1 MLKDKFQSQPQA
13 PRHPEEL
20 TCVPEDYSKLGRNSL
35 IVLIPAL
42 YIYSI
47 LLINHSYLAIID
59 KHQAIAWAI
68 LAIFIA
74 GTTLFLNYR
83 RQHRLLNILAITE
96 RGLSIGRMEDAAF
109 ESVDYL
115 INWKEIVSVEE
126 RGKLDSSGHFKHWF
140 IINSSLNVSFKLT
153 SANAFRWVSREDII
167 ESLIKFAPEAKLKL
181 ALPDDLE
188 TSHMLRYTNLWL
200 ETLDSSGKRK
210 RTSNLDGGDSLADN
224 LYTIIRQLGA
234 GGQGRAY
241 LAKKNNENS
250 EAIVVLKEYILPT
263 QVDASA
269 NASAK
274 ASTDQEIH
282 RCEALILAKLKHPG
296 VVKLLDCFEED
307 HRGYLV
313 LEFVEGTPIHDLV
326 SNRGAFAEAEAREIA
341 ISLCQVMSYMHS
353 FKPAIIHGDI
363 TPENLILKKD
373 GTVCVI
379 DFTVAHFYSKERKSK
394 VCGKEGYVA
403 PEQYAGYDS
412 PQSDIYSIGC
422 TLYFMLTALDCETLT
437 QPIIG
442 TQSQAA
448 IGSAVSESMKKILA
462 KATAKDLSE
471 RYIDCVALE
480 ADLISLR

>member
-1 MLKDKFQSQPQA
+1 MLKDKFQSQPKA

-20 TCVPEDYSKLGRNSL
+20 TCVPEDYSKLGKNSL
-35 IVLIPAL
+35 IILIPVL
-42 YIYSI
+42 YMYSI

-68 LAIFIA
+68 LAIVVA

-115 INWKEIVSVEE
+115 ITWKEIASVEE
-126 RGKLDSSGHFKHWF
+126 RGNLDSSGHFKQWF
-140 IINSSLNVSFKLT
+140 IIYSSLNLSFKLT

-167 ESLIKFAPEAKLKL
+167 ESLIKFAPEARLKL

-200 ETLDSSGKRK
+200 ETLDSAGKRK
-210 RTSNLDGGDSLADN
+210 RTTILDGGDSLADN
-224 LYTIIRQLGA
+224 LYTIIRQIGA

-241 LAKKNNENS
+241 LATKSNENS
-250 EAIVVLKEYILPT
+250 EQIVVLKEYILPT
-263 QVDASA
+263 QIDASA
-269 NASAK
+269 
-274 ASTDQEIH
+274 STAQEMH
-282 RCEALILAKLKHPG
+282 KSEAAILAKLKHPG

-326 SNRGAFAEAEAREIA
+326 SDRGAFAEAEAREIA
-341 ISLCQVMSYMHS
+341 ISLCQVMGYMHS
-353 FKPAIIHGDI
+353 FSPAIIHGDL

-437 QPIIG
+437 QPIID

-448 IGSAVSESMKKILA
+448 KVSAVSEGMKKILA
-462 KATAKDLSE
+462 NATGKDVSE

>member
-1 MLKDKFQSQPQA
+1 MLKDKFQSQPKA

-20 TCVPEDYSKLGRNSL
+20 TCVPEDYSKLGKNSL
-35 IVLIPAL
+35 IILIPVL
-42 YIYSI
+42 YMYSI
-47 LLINHSYLAIID
+47 LLINHSYLAIIE
-59 KHQAIAWAI
+59 KHQAIAWAV

-115 INWKEIVSVEE
+115 ITWKEIASVEE
-126 RGKLDSSGHFKHWF
+126 RGNLDSSGHFKQWF
-140 IINSSLNVSFKLT
+140 IIYSSLNLSFKLT

-167 ESLIKFAPEAKLKL
+167 ESLIKFAPEARLKL

-200 ETLDSSGKRK
+200 ETLDSAGKRK
-210 RTSNLDGGDSLADN
+210 RTTILDGGDSLADN
-224 LYTIIRQLGA
+224 LYTIIRQIGA

-241 LAKKNNENS
+241 LATKSNENS
-250 EAIVVLKEYILPT
+250 EQIVVLKEYILPT
-263 QVDASA
+263 QIDASA
-269 NASAK
+269 
-274 ASTDQEIH
+274 STAQEMH
-282 RCEALILAKLKHPG
+282 KSEAAILAKLKHPG

-326 SNRGAFAEAEAREIA
+326 SDRGAFAEAEAREIA
-341 ISLCQVMSYMHS
+341 ISLCQVMGYMHS
-353 FKPAIIHGDI
+353 FSPAIIHGDL

-437 QPIIG
+437 QPIID

-448 IGSAVSESMKKILA
+448 KVSAVSEGMKKILA
-462 KATAKDLSE
+462 NATAKDVSE

>member
-13 PRHPEEL
+13 QKHPEEL
-20 TCVPEDYSKLGRNSL
+20 TCVPEDYSQLGKNAL

-47 LLINHSYLAIID
+47 LLINRAYLAIID
-59 KHQAIAWAI
+59 RHQAIAWAI

-115 INWKEIVSVEE
+115 INWKEIISVEE
-126 RGKLDSSGHFKHWF
+126 RGKLDSRGHFRQWF

-167 ESLIKFAPEAKLKL
+167 ESLIKFAPEAELNL
-181 ALPDDLE
+181 ALPDDTE

-200 ETLDSSGKRK
+200 ESLDSTGKRQ
-210 RTSNLDGGDSLADN
+210 RTTILDSGDRLADN
-224 LYTIIRQLGA
+224 LYTVTRQLGA

-241 LAKKNNENS
+241 LAKRNAQRADSDNEPMT
-250 EAIVVLKEYILPT
+250 VVLKEYILPT
-263 QVDASA
+263 QLDAISNDTIEQA
-269 NASAK
+269 VHKS
-274 ASTDQEIH
+274 
-282 RCEALILAKLKHPG
+282 EAAILAKLNHPG

-326 SNRGAFAEAEAREIA
+326 SNRGAFSEAEAREIA
-341 ISLCQVMSYMHS
+341 ISLCQVMAYMHS
-353 FKPAIIHGDI
+353 RSPAVIHGDL
-363 TPENLILKKD
+363 TPENLILKEN

-379 DFTVAHFYSKERKSK
+379 DFTIAHYYSKERKQK

-437 QPIIG
+437 QPSL
-442 TQSQAA
+442 QSEQVK
-448 IGSAVSESMKKILA
+448 VSEAMKAILA
-462 KATAKDLSE
+462 KATAKAVAE

-480 ADLISLR
+480 ADLVSLR